1 MKKNLLKVLALTFVL
16 SLALTFTGCGSK
28 DNDASVPNS
37 GTTNATPEA
46 SDPSSSDESDET
58 EESKS
63 EDESDAADMTDNTG
77 DSDTDGGDDADSADT
92 SEENDET
99 GSSGEATV
107 LEELVA
113 DPSMQQMAEQMSN
126 NQYTAELLAENG
138 NILIYRFTLVEQ
150 LDLSDESTKEVFVDA
165 LNSGLDSFATTYE
178 SILDSLR
185 SELEMDDLVIRI
197 EYFNADGSEILTR
210 DFE

>member
-1 MKKNLLKVLALTFVL
+1 MKKNLLKLLALTFVL

-28 DNDASVPNS
+28 DNDASFPSS
-37 GTTNATPEA
+37 GTTNAAPEA
-46 SDPSSSDESDET
+46 SDSSSDET
-58 EESKS
+58 EESKT
-63 EDESDAADMTDNTG
+63 EDKSDAVEPSDNTG
-77 DSDTDGGDDADSADT
+77 DSDADNGDDSDTADA
-92 SEENDET
+92 SEENNET

-126 NQYTAELLAENG
+126 DQYTAELLAENG

-150 LDLSDESTKEVFVDA
+150 IDLSDESVSEVFVGA
-165 LNSGLDSFATTYE
+165 LNSGLDSLTSTYD

-185 SELEMDDLVIRI
+185 NELGMDDLIIRI
-197 EYFNADGSEILTR
+197 EYLNADGNEILTR